1 MGLNKRMIMKNN
13 DNGLNEELIKE
24 SQINSRKLHLVLKDR
39 TYRNGY
45 VKSFSESIFIF
56 IDDRNG
62 SEEISFLDLYKVK
75 YYTKP
80 LEERE

>member
-1 MGLNKRMIMKNN
+1 MIMKNN
-13 DNGLNEELIKE
+13 DNDLNEELIKE

>member
-1 MGLNKRMIMKNN
+1 MIMKNN
-13 DNGLNEELIKE
+13 DNDLNEELIKE

-80 LEERE
+80 LEERENDGNPN

>member
-1 MGLNKRMIMKNN
+1 MKNN
-13 DNGLNEELIKE
+13 DNDLNEELIKE

>member
-1 MGLNKRMIMKNN
+1 VGLNKRMIMKNN
-13 DNGLNEELIKE
+13 DNDLNEELIKE